1 MSGLVVLSFR
11 LKHSMNLDWILWVC
25 LNPLESSSL
34 TLNHAFLFLICVCL
48 ANLWSLIFDAFNL
61 MLHLYILD
69 VKPNFVVTE

>member
-34 TLNHAFLFLICVCL
+34 TLSHAFLFLICVCL

-69 VKPNFVVTE
+69 VKPDFVVTE